1 MDEIE
6 IVIPKVADWAP
17 RELDNMS
24 VEALNKYV
32 EDLQRELARV
42 QSEIGNRKL
51 CAVRRT
57 RCSRNRWLKKKIQR
71 FTKIT
76 LFTAALTIY

>member
-42 QSEIGNRKL
+42 QSEIGNRQV
-51 CAVRRT
+51 VR
-57 RCSRNRWLKKKIQR
+57 SEADAMFKK
-71 FTKIT
+71 
-76 LFTAALTIY
+76 